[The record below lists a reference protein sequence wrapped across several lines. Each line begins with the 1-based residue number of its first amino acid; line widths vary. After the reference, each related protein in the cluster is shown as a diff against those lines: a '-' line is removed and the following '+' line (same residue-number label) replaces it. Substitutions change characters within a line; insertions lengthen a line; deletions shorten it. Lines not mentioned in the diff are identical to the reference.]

1 MRHYFSNCQLIATVL
16 SSSLCCVVQLLACS
30 LASHVRQALLIR
42 LVPKVMAKIPG
53 TQDFEI
59 RRLVR
64 CLIALNALFLSFE
77 SCSISASSLSS
88 PRILAALS
96 PARLHDCEFSLF
108 VSRFSAFHCPYC
120 CATTCSA
127 ASKHGPSRPEPC
139 SPQLVLGST
148 HPSMA
153 TKKFMLHV

>member
-59 RRLVR
+59 RRLIFPTPLR
-64 CLIALNALFLSFE
+64 RSGENSFHKRPR
-77 SCSISASSLSS
+77 SC
-88 PRILAALS
+88 
-96 PARLHDCEFSLF
+96 H
-108 VSRFSAFHCPYC
+108 
-120 CATTCSA
+120 
-127 ASKHGPSRPEPC
+127 
-139 SPQLVLGST
+139 
-148 HPSMA
+148 
-153 TKKFMLHV
+153 